1 MKVGIIGFGNMGS
14 AITDGLLLKEVVA
27 TKDIFTLGID
37 KNKLFK
43 NWKSRNIN
51 VSNSLD
57 ELGKNV
63 YAIVISTPSK
73 MFKDMILS

>member
-1 MKVGIIGFGNMGS
+1 MGS

-27 TKDIFTLGID
+27 TKELFRLGID
-37 KNKLFK
+37 KNKLIK
-43 NWKSRNIN
+43 NCKSRKIN
-51 VSNSLD
+51 VSNSLN

-63 YAIVISTPSK
+63 DVIVISTPSK

>member
-37 KNKLFK
+37 KNKLIK
-43 NWKSRNIN
+43 NCKSRNIN
-51 VSNSLD
+51 ASNSLD
-57 ELGKNV
+57 ELAKNV
-63 YAIVISTPSK
+63 DVIVISTPSK